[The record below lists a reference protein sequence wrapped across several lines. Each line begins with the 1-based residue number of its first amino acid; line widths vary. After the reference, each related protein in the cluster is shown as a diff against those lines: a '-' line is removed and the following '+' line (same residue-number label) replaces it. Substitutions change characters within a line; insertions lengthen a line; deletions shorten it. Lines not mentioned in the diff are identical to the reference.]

1 LSHVS
6 TTLIFYTENEIG
18 NQNSTKEVEMSSNR
32 FVTLLTIMALVVVVA
47 FTVQASFATSSAVS
61 NVDSATRS
69 YMGWARAVDAG
80 QVKDA
85 IIPIT
90 GTGVAIDSAAQSYI
104 GWAKMVECGANP
116 AYELTVD
123 SATRSYIEWARSVQ
137 CENAS

>member
-1 LSHVS
+1 
-6 TTLIFYTENEIG
+6 
-18 NQNSTKEVEMSSNR
+18 MSSNR